1 MGWFFPNI
9 TWNKYSTSKLF
20 VSEYPTACS
29 FEARDESMLV
39 FQIEDN
45 NGNVLEDTRDNET
58 QYFVRALL
66 KKKYVKK

>member
-1 MGWFFPNI
+1 MC
-9 TWNKYSTSKLF
+9 